1 GRDHHRDSHAGHR
14 GLVVRLREV
23 QPPPGGLGDG
33 RRLRARA
40 HRERC
45 VRRRADRPHAHGL
58 HAAAR
63 DRGRGSAARA
73 AAGGGR
79 DRRGGRAGGRGHV
92 AAGRPQRVRRLQ
104 APPRARAVPAGTGA
118 GRGMTFGSIEDVE
131 AALAG
136 QGYLADRGL
145 ATAVFLAATLEQPLL
160 LEGEAGVGKTEVARA
175 LSGALGAR
183 LIRLQCHE
191 GIDVHHA
198 LYDWDY
204 PRQLLALRAAEG
216 GVDEGELFSRR
227 FLLRRPLLDALE
239 AEADE
244 PVVLLIDE
252 IDRADDEFEA
262 FLLEFLADFAVTIPE
277 LGTITAARRP
287 VVILT
292 SNRTR
297 ELHDALKRRCL
308 YHWIDY
314 PDPARERAI
323 VHARIPGVPEAVATR
338 VVAAIGRLRDQG
350 DLYKLPGVGETL
362 VWAQAL
368 LALGPEADLNETLG
382 TALKVHEDVVRV
394 RERGVLEGV

>member
-1 GRDHHRDSHAGHR
+1 
-14 GLVVRLREV
+14 
-23 QPPPGGLGDG
+23 
-33 RRLRARA
+33 
-40 HRERC
+40 
-45 VRRRADRPHAHGL
+45 
-58 HAAAR
+58 
-63 DRGRGSAARA
+63 
-73 AAGGGR
+73 
-79 DRRGGRAGGRGHV
+79 
-92 AAGRPQRVRRLQ
+92 
-104 APPRARAVPAGTGA
+104 
-118 GRGMTFGSIEDVE
+118 VE
-131 AALAG
+131 EASAALAS
-136 QGYLADRGL
+136 QGYLADRPL
-145 ATAVFLAATLEQPLL
+145 ALAVHLAIALEQPLL

-175 LSGALGAR
+175 LAGATGAR

-198 LYDWDY
+198 VYDWDY

-227 FLLRRPLLDALE
+227 FLLRRPLLEALE
-239 AEADE
+239 AGADE

-277 LGTITAARRP
+277 LGTIGAERRP

-314 PDPARERAI
+314 PGAELERAI
-323 VHARIPGVPEAVATR
+323 VHARVPDVPEAIAVR
-338 VVAAIGRLRDQG
+338 VVNAVGRLREHG

-362 VWAQAL
+362 VWARAL
-368 LALGPEADLNETLG
+368 LALGEDADLDETLG
-382 TALKVHEDVVRV
+382 VALKVHEDVERV
-394 RERGVLEGV
+394 RSRGVLNGL